1 MSEEIVT
8 TDAGAVT
15 PQSPTAEPVG
25 ETTVTPETTS
35 TGTEPEAT
43 TAEPSGTD
51 AAPVEGA
58 KAPSEPHQ
66 KTMEQRVQEL
76 VSQREVEIEAR
87 LTAKLQEA
95 TKPPEQLN
103 FIPDLDMAK
112 VNEYIRDA
120 LTAIE
125 QARLDGD
132 FLKAA
137 DLQDE
142 LDTTRREIKGNEARK
157 AEYMRQQESRQ
168 LTEQQTEQINQQIQ
182 QASALVAKE
191 HNIPPEVWKAGE
203 DFFLNERRTKPLI
216 DAQYRERV
224 MLNGPVSAMLWAKE
238 YVEQNMGKKEEAL
251 INQKEAAK
259 ELLPAG
265 KTSGGVVPGSTAAAD
280 LAALK
285 AQASSGNPSDMAA
298 YSKAKREASQ

>member
-1 MSEEIVT
+1 MPEEIVT

-15 PQSPTAEPVG
+15 PELPAAESVS

-51 AAPVEGA
+51 ATPVEGA

-103 FIPDLDMAK
+103 FIPDLDMTK

-168 LTEQQTEQINQQIQ
+168 LTEQQTEQINQQIV

-191 HNIPPEVWKAGE
+191 HNIPPGVWKAGE
-203 DFFLNERRTKPLI
+203 DFFLNERRTKPLV

-238 YVEQNMGKKEEAL
+238 YVEKNMGKKEEAL

-265 KTSGGVVPGSTAAAD
+265 KTSGGVVPDSSAAAN